1 MSIAA
6 SLATASLAGASLTSA
21 HQDFEAALPAI
32 DRTLRYL
39 FRRLPRD
46 RRDEAITDARA
57 AAWHAY
63 HNLLRRGK
71 DPAAVGMT
79 GIAANAARYVRNG
92 RQLGCGKPGRAADV
106 MDPRVRR
113 RHGLRLVSLDDSKG
127 EMAGTWQEWLAED
140 NRVRPSDEACFRVDF
155 AAWLGSLPARN
166 RLVAELLTEG
176 HEGIVVAK
184 RAGVTPGRVSQLRPI
199 LEASW
204 RAFQGEAPAP

>member
-6 SLATASLAGASLTSA
+6 SLAYASLSRASLSSA
-21 HQDFEAALPAI
+21 HRGFEAALPAI

-39 FRRLPRD
+39 FRRWPRD
-46 RRDEAITDARA
+46 RRDEAIADARA

-63 HNLLRRGK
+63 YHLLRRGK
-71 DPAAVGMT
+71 NPVSVGVT
-79 GIAANAARYVRNG
+79 GIAANAARYARNG
-92 RQLGCGKPGRAADV
+92 RQLGCGKPGHAGDV

-113 RHGLRLVSLDDSKG
+113 RHGLRLVSLDDAPGAASG
-127 EMAGTWQEWLAED
+127 SWHEWLAED

-155 AAWLGSLPARN
+155 AAWLGSMPTRN
-166 RLVAELLTEG
+166 RQVAELLMEG
-176 HEGIVVAK
+176 HQGIVVAE

-204 RAFQGEAPAP
+204 RAFQGGALVP